1 MDEEDES
8 GDDEDFERTND
19 DNSIHFNE
27 STKLTMTGFLNKIKA
42 TFDDSRQNTHKKNYQ
57 L

>member
-8 GDDEDFERTND
+8 GDDDDFERTND
-19 DNSIHFNE
+19 DNSINFNE

-42 TFDDSRQNTHKKNYQ
+42 TFDDSR
-57 L
+57 